1 MLALLIEDD
10 KVLASAISDYLIL
23 DDVECDF
30 AYNGLSGLTLASDNN
45 YDVIILD
52 VMLPRMSGYS
62 VCQQLRKNGVS
73 TPILMMTAKDS
84 LDDKLAGFQAG
95 TDDYLTKPFAMA
107 ELSARLNALV
117 LRSQGRVSTLIRVG
131 DLQIDTESHT
141 VYRASQLLNLSPL
154 SWKLL
159 VSLAMHSPNIV
170 SKATLEDEVWGE
182 EISHNNLKVQ
192 IHKLRQA
199 IDKPFS
205 SSLIHSIPKV
215 GFVLREQEDA

>member
-84 LDDKLAGFQAG
+84 LDDKLAGFQVG

-117 LRSQGRVSTLIRVG
+117 LRSQGRISTLIRVG